1 MENKTQTLMQ
11 IIICAYAQHRAWCED
26 DTARIRAARAAV
38 EIRVRKVN
46 DKWDTWIAGLGAE
59 GECFPSTACSAS
71 AKAESLE
78 ASLLT
83 LASLLAGETKEQFDA
98 LKLLHSIAEASK

>member
-26 DTARIRAARAAV
+26 DI

-46 DKWDTWIAGLGAE
+46 DKWDTWIAGLGAAE
-59 GECFPSTACSAS
+59 GECFPSTASSDSAE
-71 AKAESLE
+71 AESLE

-83 LASLLAGETKEQFDA
+83 LASLLADETKEQFDA
-98 LKLLHSIAEASK
+98 LKLLYSIAEASK